1 MRITATGL
9 MELLPMIYLT
19 LVQKQDGVVSIV

>member
-9 MELLPMIYLT
+9 MELLLMIYLT
-19 LVQKQDGVVSIV
+19 LVQKQDGAVSIV